1 MIDVFQKR
9 LQALLRLLKGSILVQ
24 IGLLT
29 LHGLEKQGVMVM

>member
-24 IGLLT
+24 IDLLT